1 VKGGLA
7 APLLGATVRSQFLRD
22 LIARLVAYALA
33 LVLLATAFGFLVA
46 TLYLALAEVVEAPL
60 AALLTSLALAGVA
73 GLVLLSV
80 RYRRRRKPAAAASV
94 KADALLL
101 SISDQVRRDPWLS
114 LAVAAVLGALAE
126 ISHPSSKR
134 PPT

>member
-7 APLLGATVRSQFLRD
+7 ASLVGAAMRPRMHDVL
-22 LIARLVAYALA
+22 ARLLAYLIA

-60 AALLTSLALAGVA
+60 AALLTSVALCGLA

-80 RYRRRRKPAAAASV
+80 RYRRPRKPAAGTV
-94 KADALLL
+94 GADALLL
-101 SISDQVRRDPWLS
+101 SMAEQVKREPWLS
-114 LAVAAVLGALAE
+114 LALAAVLGALAE
-126 ISHPSSKR
+126 ISHSSSNR
-134 PPT
+134 PPAQ

>member
-1 VKGGLA
+1 M
-7 APLLGATVRSQFLRD
+7 RSQFVRD

-80 RYRRRRKPAAAASV
+80 RYRRPRKPAAASV
-94 KADALLL
+94 GADALLL
-101 SISDQVRRDPWLS
+101 SISDQVRREPWLS

-134 PPT
+134 PPA